1 MTTNRAIGMLLR
13 AMTAIVL
20 IVSLAGCG
28 IGSPGKD
35 DDPAPTATT
44 AAQQP
49 GTINVTVTVT
59 VDASQRPG
67 GSLSG
72 LVQNLSVNGCR
83 VTIPLEWVSVGDGS
97 GTTASGA
104 RFTLYGGP
112 IASNQAWE
120 NAISLVADQAN
131 RQGAQSLTRGGD
143 WIYAILSNDRGFTFR
158 ARFDDRYCDFSV
170 LGVRAI
176 PEAERDTWNA
186 IAASLKV
193 APADEQTPES

>member
-1 MTTNRAIGMLLR
+1 MKTHQARAILLR

-20 IVSLAGCG
+20 IVALTACG
-28 IGSPGKD
+28 FGSSDD
-35 DDPAPTATT
+35 DDPTPTATT
-44 AAQQP
+44 SAQLP
-49 GTINVTVTVT
+49 GSINVTVTVT

-67 GSLSG
+67 GSLDG

-83 VTIPLEWVSVGDGS
+83 VTIPLDWVSVGDGG

-104 RFTLYGGP
+104 RFTLYGGA

-120 NAISLVADQAN
+120 NAVSLVADQAN

-143 WIYAILSNDRGFTFR
+143 WIYAVLSNDRGFTFR

-176 PEAERDTWNA
+176 PETERGTWDA